1 MKLHVA
7 GDVAGVLPKTL
18 RVFSQLLLNLTDEMR
33 SNRN

>member
-1 MKLHVA
+1 MELH
-7 GDVAGVLPKTL
+7 VAGVLPKTL